1 MSQVV
6 KTVPPRITTRAPVQE
21 ELDWAPGGLPLL
33 DGRVRRGND
42 VAALRD
48 EVVAVVDVALAV
60 PADVVGTPP
69 VPVDLHHL
77 VPPTHPLWIASRLS
91 QRPRGHPGPGR
102 G

>member
-21 ELDWAPGGLPLL
+21 GLDSAASGLPLL

-48 EVVAVVDVALAV
+48 EVVAVVEVALAV
-60 PADVVGTPP
+60 PTDVVGTRHAPGD
-69 VPVDLHHL
+69 VHQL
-77 VPPTHPLWIASRLS
+77 VPPMHPLWIASRLS
-91 QRPRGHPGPGR
+91 
-102 G
+102 